1 MKRIHSYPP
10 VVNPF
15 VLGVF
20 LLLVYFCW
28 GRMSGWIQTEPA
40 MAMTEPAAE
49 TTAVATA
56 APASKLFVPQGEGGN
71 PSSPQISLF
80 APADE
85 DEPVKKQ
92 ALTLEQAKTHVKS
105 GPTILIYHTHTT
117 EAYTPTAENPYKAS
131 SSYRTR
137 EQDKSVV
144 AVGEALKQELEAY
157 GYVVLH
163 DTTDH
168 EPPKLATAYERSE
181 VTMGLYKEKYPSLEI
196 FIDLH
201 RDASSDTTDY
211 VLVNGQP
218 TAKVMCVVGKG
229 EKYDIK
235 PDFDSNLALAQAFT
249 DSLNGLTKGL
259 GRQVRIKPG
268 RYNQHI
274 SSHCLLL
281 EVGHNANT
289 LEQALNA
296 VPYMAKALHEAL
308 SQEAT
313 IEKSVAILPLVPEPG
328 LKEN

>member
-1 MKRIHSYPP
+1 MKRSNTRPP
-10 VVNPF
+10 F
-15 VLGVF
+15 ISLLVLGIF
-20 LLLVYFCW
+20 LLLLYLSICRV
-28 GRMSGWIQTEPA
+28 SGWVQAQAA
-40 MAMTEPAAE
+40 MEEAQPI
-49 TTAVATA
+49 ATA
-56 APASKLFVPQGEGGN
+56 QSQ
-71 PSSPQISLF
+71 LF
-80 APADE
+80 APKAVSITNPKPKVHAVFLG
-85 DEPVKKQ
+85 DEPAPLKQ
-92 ALTLEQAKTHVKS
+92 GELVQQAKAHAQS
-105 GPTILIYHTHTT
+105 EPTILIYHTHTT

-181 VTMGLYKEKYPSLEI
+181 VTMEAYKEKYPSLEL

-308 SQEAT
+308 SSVPE
-313 IEKSVAILPLVPEPG
+313 IEEKAERLPLVPAMS
-328 LKEN
+328 LT

>member
-1 MKRIHSYPP
+1 MKRSNTRPP
-10 VVNPF
+10 FISPL
-15 VLGVF
+15 VLGIF
-20 LLLVYFCW
+20 LLLLHLSI
-28 GRMSGWIQTEPA
+28 RRISGWVQAQTA
-40 MAMTEPAAE
+40 MGEAQP
-49 TTAVATA
+49 VATA
-56 APASKLFVPQGEGGN
+56 HSQLFVPKVVSGSK
-71 PSSPQISLF
+71 PKPKVYAVALS
-80 APADE
+80 
-85 DEPVKKQ
+85 DEPAPLKQ
-92 ALTLEQAKTHVKS
+92 RELVQQAKAHAES
-105 GPTILIYHTHTT
+105 APTILIYHTHTT
-117 EAYTPTAENPYKAS
+117 EAYTPTAENPYQAS
-131 SSYRTR
+131 SAYRTR

-144 AVGEALKQELEAY
+144 AVGEALKQALEAY
-157 GYVVLH
+157 GYGVLH

-181 VTMGLYKEKYPSLEI
+181 VTMAAYKEKYPSLEI

-201 RDASSDTTDY
+201 RDASSDTEDY
-211 VLVNGQP
+211 VLVQGQP

-235 PDFDSNLALAQAFT
+235 PDFDSNLALAQTFT
-249 DSLNGLTKGL
+249 DNLNAQTKGL

-296 VPYMAKALHEAL
+296 VPLIAKALHDAL
-308 SQEAT
+308 SNET
-313 IEKSVAILPLVPEPG
+313 VTEKSVAVLPLVPETS

>member
-1 MKRIHSYPP
+1 MKRSRTRPP
-10 VVNPF
+10 FISPL
-15 VLGVF
+15 VLGIF
-20 LLLVYFCW
+20 LLLLYLSVC
-28 GRMSGWIQTEPA
+28 RVSGWAQAQPA
-40 MAMTEPAAE
+40 MGEAQPT
-49 TTAVATA
+49 ATA
-56 APASKLFVPQGEGGN
+56 QSQLFVPRAVSATKPKPKVYAVFLGDEPAPLKQGELV
-71 PSSPQISLF
+71 Q
-80 APADE
+80 
-85 DEPVKKQ
+85 
-92 ALTLEQAKTHVKS
+92 QAKARVQS
-105 GPTILIYHTHTT
+105 EPTILIYHTHTT

-181 VTMGLYKEKYPSLEI
+181 VTMEVYKEKYPSLEL

-218 TAKVMCVVGKG
+218 TAKVMCVVGRG
-229 EKYDIK
+229 EMYDIK
-235 PDFDSNLALAQAFT
+235 PDFDSNLAFAQAFT
-249 DSLNGLTKGL
+249 DSLNTLTKGL

-289 LEQALNA
+289 LEQALNT

-308 SQEAT
+308 SQETPA
-313 IEKSVAILPLVPEPG
+313 EKSVAILPLVPKTS

>member
-1 MKRIHSYPP
+1 MKRSNTRPP
-10 VVNPF
+10 FISPL
-15 VLGVF
+15 VLGIF
-20 LLLVYFCW
+20 LLLLYLSV
-28 GRMSGWIQTEPA
+28 RRISGWVQAQPA
-40 MAMTEPAAE
+40 MGEVQP
-49 TTAVATA
+49 VATA
-56 APASKLFVPQGEGGN
+56 HSRLFVPREASATKPKPKVYAVALSDEPASLKQGELVQRARAHAEN
-71 PSSPQISLF
+71 
-80 APADE
+80 
-85 DEPVKKQ
+85 V
-92 ALTLEQAKTHVKS
+92 
-105 GPTILIYHTHTT
+105 PTILIYHTHTT

-144 AVGEALKQELEAY
+144 AVGEALKQALEAY

-181 VTMGLYKEKYPSLEI
+181 VTMAAYREKYPSLEL

-218 TAKVMCVVGKG
+218 TAKAMCVVGKG

-249 DSLNGLTKGL
+249 DSLNTQTKGL

-296 VPYMAKALHEAL
+296 VPYIAKALHKAL

-313 IEKSVAILPLVPEPG
+313 TEKSVAVLPLVPKTS